1 MSGRL
6 EKERQIEQQVM
17 KKLDS
22 MPSIL
27 TDYYY
32 SLIGAGKSYRTA
44 KVYIENVIQFVK
56 FTFGENIKEDF
67 YSSVNAT
74 HINRYIA
81 SLRTKTVKGKTERTS
96 DSHKT
101 LNWSSLNSFFQFLVP
116 DYIATN
122 PVANTKRPKMKDNPN
137 VTFLTTEEMTK
148 IFDNVKEKANPRM
161 LNRDMCLLKLGF
173 ATGLRISAIVQIDIG
188 DLDLKHNQIRITE
201 KGDHDDFVII
211 GDNLKAQVEL
221 WLKDREEYF
230 SDVNSN
236 ALFVSQEK
244 NRLSARS
251 VKDLMDKYTAG
262 ATDKKVTPHV
272 MRHSCATNLYE
283 KTGDI
288 YLCARQL
295 HHKNVSTTQRYAELS
310 KEKQKKAANILD
322 DMI

>member
-44 KVYIENVIQFVK
+44 KVYIENVIQFIK

-116 DYIATN
+116 DYISTN

-137 VTFLTTEEMTK
+137 VTFLSTEEMAK
-148 IFDNVKEKANPRM
+148 IFENVKEKANPRM

-251 VKDLMDKYTAG
+251 VKDLMDKYTLG
-262 ATDKKVTPHV
+262 ATDK
-272 MRHSCATNLYE
+272 
-283 KTGDI
+283 
-288 YLCARQL
+288 
-295 HHKNVSTTQRYAELS
+295 
-310 KEKQKKAANILD
+310 
-322 DMI
+322 